1 MGNSHKDLNCID
13 DFYMHVQLIGKE
25 MNKFLALISGKA
37 EPSKAKSNASQRKK
51 IEDFWD
57 FDYSKNKDIKNQID
71 DYFSYLWELK
81 KENKPKQIKEV
92 LAVKI
97 DNNFDISI
105 EYIFQKLN
113 ELREDYCMP
122 IVLFLVV
129 NGKKEISYDKKKY
142 PKVRNNLILSKKY
155 TEEPLYYQEDG
166 YMKNLFIRFC
176 SIHNE
181 LGDRFSIGEG
191 KNVIDYD
198 LIRNYYPFNINICV
212 IGRFGQGKS
221 TGVNVL
227 LNEYKAKESSQGGAQ
242 TKNLTF
248 YQATNAPIRILD
260 IPGFDSERNVKLAIE
275 KIKMCKEEANKL
287 RDYIHFFLY
296 FLSEEDK
303 RTFSQYESPI
313 IEEITQYTDSKV
325 IYVVTHSDKDNEE
338 ADNEE
343 FINKI
348 NQGINDLGGV
358 SNKEMMKATKDNVVF
373 VNFYKEKK
381 KEAFGKK
388 ELFKKIHD
396 DFINSQFF
404 KEASKNLNPEDVE
417 KDILIKKNRAN
428 SLLTWNKVGGSLIG
442 LLPGIDWVIQ
452 HYVIK
457 KNILK
462 KIGGV
467 FGININ
473 FIKEDELKKQSLKDK
488 KEKLKLSVPG
498 IDDNEKIYAGVDL
511 NLEVDGDNLMN
522 DSTEYK
528 IGNTIKVSAD
538 AGSYIGGGISVGVGI
553 YRTVSGVAEVATE
566 GTVVTTTTTL
576 KVLGTAAFAVGA
588 FIGVGTG
595 AYFTCKQCKDMIEY
609 FAKFYKDNAK
619 NICQQ
624 YFLAIEY
631 LRSNS
636 EK

>member
-92 LAVKI
+92 LVVKI

-142 PKVRNNLILSKKY
+142 SKVRYNLILSKKY

-198 LIRNYYPFNINICV
+198 LIRNYFPFNINICV

-348 NQGINDLGGV
+348 NQGINDLSGV

-522 DSTEYK
+522 DSTGYK
-528 IGNTIKVSAD
+528 IGNSIKVSAD

-553 YRTVSGVAEVATE
+553 YRTVSGVAEVAAE